1 MKRVI
6 LLVQEDPGLEAILRS
21 QLDGDRH
28 LLKGATSLEEAKA
41 RLMEAPV
48 DLVLSKMTLPDGKA
62 SALSDYL
69 RGATLLPIEGAP
81 TSQEIVSKA
90 DAALRRFSDLAC
102 GDIVVDLNRRE
113 VRNNNTLIRLRRR
126 EFDIFSILI
135 RRRQEIV
142 TRREILKEL
151 QEPTEF
157 SVRNLDSH
165 VSRIRNALRKGGADD
180 LIITS
185 VYGMGYK
192 VELLR
197 ESGQFLAY

>member
-6 LLVQEDPGLEAILRS
+6 LVVQEDPGLESFLRS
-21 QLDGDRH
+21 QLDEERYV
-28 LLKGATSLEEAKA
+28 LKSASSILEARA
-41 RLMEAPV
+41 RLNEAPV
-48 DLVLSKMTLPDGKA
+48 DLVFSKMSFPDGDA
-62 SALSDYL
+62 SALSDCL
-69 RGATLLPIEGAP
+69 RGATLIPLEGSAH
-81 TSQEIVSKA
+81 SQEIVTKA
-90 DAALRRFSDLAC
+90 VAALRRFSDLSV

-113 VRNNNTLIRLRRR
+113 VRNNDTPIRLRRR
-126 EFDIFSILI
+126 EFDIFSILV
-135 RRRQEIV
+135 RRREEIV

-151 QEPTEF
+151 QEPREF

-165 VSRIRNALRKGGADD
+165 VSRIRNALRKAGADD

-197 ESGQFLAY
+197 ENERAG

>member
-6 LLVQEDPGLEAILRS
+6 LLVQEDPSLESILRS
-21 QLDGDRH
+21 QLDESRYVV
-28 LLKGATSLEEAKA
+28 KGATSLQEARA
-41 RLMEAPV
+41 RLMESPV
-48 DLVLSKMTLPDGKA
+48 DLVLSKMTLPDGDA
-62 SALSDYL
+62 SSLSDYL
-69 RGATLLPIEGAP
+69 KGATLIPIEGAAV
-81 TSQEIVSKA
+81 SQEIITNAV
-90 DAALRRFSDLAC
+90 AALRRFSDLAC

-135 RRRQEIV
+135 RRREEIV

-151 QEPTEF
+151 QEPREF

-165 VSRIRNALRKGGADD
+165 VSRIRNALRKAGADD

-185 VYGMGYK
+185 VYGLGYK

-197 ESGQFLAY
+197 ENERVG